1 MPDNPVEL
9 LEREL
14 LGAAR
19 RMSVASSAPVAAPQ
33 PGRRRRRRRPALG
46 TLALAASVIV
56 VFLVAGV
63 ALVALHGHSATRAG
77 IGVRP
82 AHPDSQLR
90 AALGVLRRPQ
100 TAADRRALKR
110 LHELGLPLGNA
121 VGGRLDPASARL
133 ATVTR
138 WHVPV
143 LVAVVGPAARRRSGH
158 PPPLSQSG
166 LLLSTAQDGGCC
178 ATAAGVEKTGDAS
191 YENDGGPP
199 AVTRV
204 YVVVP
209 DGVAR
214 VTFHVAAGKGEPTRA
229 IGAAVHGNVA
239 AIQTHDLCCAG
250 WSPLMTWY
258 ALDGHVIKTIVTAS
272 VSGSVTPPRSATPEQ
287 VTVSPRVGSPQTTFN
302 ASFRAPRTGAAYY
315 YKLAG
320 PSGCAGSLTGSFA
333 TARRLDIRGRRIAIP
348 LFPLSGQSRCP
359 GTWTVRVGE
368 ATDRSKTI
376 VPGAPTF
383 GSATFTVRR

>member
-1 MPDNPVEL
+1 MSVS
-9 LEREL
+9 
-14 LGAAR
+14 GAAPEP
-19 RMSVASSAPVAAPQ
+19 S
-33 PGRRRRRRRPALG
+33 RRRRRPALG

-56 VFLVAGV
+56 VFLVVGI
-63 ALVALHGHSATRAG
+63 ALVALHGHPATRAG

-82 AHPDSQLR
+82 ADPDGQLR

-110 LHELGLPLGNA
+110 SHELGLPLGDA

-133 ATVTR
+133 ATVTP

-143 LVAVVGPAARRRSGH
+143 LLAVVEPARGGSGH
-158 PPPLSQSG
+158 PRPLSRPG
-166 LLLSTAQDGGCC
+166 LLLSTAQASGCC
-178 ATAAGVEKTGDAS
+178 ASAAGVEKTGDAN

-229 IGAAVHGNVA
+229 IGATVHGNVA
-239 AIQTHDLCCAG
+239 AIQTRDLCCAG

-258 ALDGHVIKTIVTAS
+258 AADGHVIKTVVTAS

-287 VTVSPRVGSPQTTFN
+287 VTVGPRVGSPQTTFS
-302 ASFRAPRTGAAYY
+302 ASFRAPRTGGAYY
-315 YKLAG
+315 YRLAG
-320 PSGCAGSLTGSFA
+320 PSGCAGSSTGSFA
-333 TARRLDIRGRRIAIP
+333 TARRLDIRGKRISIP
-348 LFPLSGQSRCP
+348 LSPSPGQSRCP

-376 VPGAPTF
+376 IPAAPTF